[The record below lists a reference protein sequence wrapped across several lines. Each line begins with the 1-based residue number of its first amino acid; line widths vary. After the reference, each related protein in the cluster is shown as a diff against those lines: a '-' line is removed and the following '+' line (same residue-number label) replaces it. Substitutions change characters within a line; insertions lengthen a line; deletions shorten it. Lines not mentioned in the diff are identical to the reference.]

1 MTIASA
7 MPPVLTGVRDWISG
21 FDIVLCDLWGV
32 LHDGLVAHAG
42 AADALIRVRAGGG
55 TVVLVGNVSPQ
66 IEMPL
71 QMVVTRQLRLQ
82 GSCSSAGRYPEA
94 IRLVAEG
101 KVDLSCFVSKVAPLS
116 EGVEWFHRL
125 HEREPGLVKIVLTP

>member
-1 MTIASA
+1 
-7 MPPVLTGVRDWISG
+7 
-21 FDIVLCDLWGV
+21 
-32 LHDGLVAHAG
+32 
-42 AADALIRVRAGGG
+42 
-55 TVVLVGNVSPQ
+55 
-66 IEMPL
+66 MPL

-82 GSCSSAGRYPEA
+82 GSCSSAGSYPEA

-101 KVDLSCFVSKVAPLS
+101 KVDLSCFVSKVAPMS